1 MIRKLLILAVLGI
14 LSSCS
19 ERDDTGLAEA
29 VAYQSTAEHC
39 LLDVREHNLKFEES
53 DNCKGLKALYM
64 RWVDAV
70 DLSKGR
76 SEKVQLIME
85 SAQRMAWGARAKSA
99 ANNPN
104 LRLW

>member
-1 MIRKLLILAVLGI
+1 VTGKPLLVGALVV

-19 ERDDTGLAEA
+19 DRDDTGLSEA
-29 VAYQSTAEHC
+29 KAYQLRAEQC
-39 LLDVREHNLKFEES
+39 LLDVRDRNLKFETS
-53 DNCKGLKALYM
+53 KNCQGLQALYM

-76 SEKVQLIME
+76 SEKVQLIIE